1 MTRLRT
7 ETCSRED
14 TADPMTDLGW
24 LLVTSRYRLLAA
36 LDKELA
42 PLDLTAAQCAA
53 LLSVARGIAV
63 TPAALCDLLDYDRGA
78 MTRLL
83 DRMEAKEL
91 LVRMPN
97 PEDRRGVLL
106 EITSKG
112 RLLSPQVQPKI
123 DAVYRKALRNFEP
136 AQAKMLVSMLCRV
149 VHNLDP
155 SGS

>member
-1 MTRLRT
+1 
-7 ETCSRED
+7 
-14 TADPMTDLGW
+14 
-24 LLVTSRYRLLAA
+24 
-36 LDKELA
+36 
-42 PLDLTAAQCAA
+42 
-53 LLSVARGIAV
+53 
-63 TPAALCDLLDYDRGA
+63 

-106 EITSKG
+106 EITDKG
-112 RLLSPQVQPKI
+112 RVLAPQVQPKI
-123 DAVYRKALRNFEP
+123 DTVYRKALRNLDP

-155 SGS
+155 SER